1 MSWSK
6 TQVAEGESQ
15 EGKTIGIPPVLEMG
29 TARVGVRT
37 YLSTEHLWNA
47 RHMSRLCAER
57 EDALAAES
65 FQGIDMQTRS
75 YATASILEA
84 VAYLE
89 SYVNEVWQ
97 DAADHHPGEDTPPR
111 LGTLTPAV
119 IGRLR
124 ELWKS
129 DRLER
134 TLSVLEKYSVAAVFA
149 DQSPL
154 GSGAEP
160 YQSVHA
166 LIKLRNEL
174 MHWKPEIH
182 WGDEERDLEIL
193 LKPRIGV
200 NRLFTVGYPWFPHY
214 VLCASCA
221 DWAVRRSVEF
231 VDIWRRRM
239 GVQDFHTPTLE
250 SWPNP

>member
-1 MSWSK
+1 M
-6 TQVAEGESQ
+6 
-15 EGKTIGIPPVLEMG
+15 EGKLKWRNVNRKIRSRDTVRSRNGYSQNLCPNVSLDRTPVECPPYGATLCG
-29 TARVGVRT
+29 TRDT
-37 YLSTEHLWNA
+37 
-47 RHMSRLCAER
+47 
-57 EDALAAES
+57 LAAQS
-65 FQGIDMQTRS
+65 FEGIDMQTRS

-97 DAADHHPGEDTPPR
+97 DAADHRPGEDNPR

-119 IGRLR
+119 IGRLGQ
-124 ELWKS
+124 LWKS

-134 TLSVLEKYSVAAVFA
+134 TLSVLEKYSVAAAFA
-149 DQSPL
+149 DQPPL
-154 GSGAEP
+154 DAGAEP

-182 WGDEERDLEIL
+182 WGDEERDLEKL

-200 NRLFTVGYPWFPHY
+200 NRLFRVGSPWFPHH

-221 DWAVRRSVEF
+221 DWAVRRSVEC

-239 GVQDFHTPTLE
+239 GVQDYHTPVMA

>member
-1 MSWSK
+1 M
-6 TQVAEGESQ
+6 AERESQ
-15 EGKTIGIPPVLEMG
+15 HIKGVGIPSALEMG
-29 TARVGVRT
+29 TPRIGVRT

-47 RHMSRLCAER
+47 RHMARLCAER
-57 EDALAAES
+57 ENTLAAQS
-65 FQGIDMQTRS
+65 FEGIDMQTRS

-97 DAADHHPGEDTPPR
+97 DAADHRPGEDNPR

-119 IGRLR
+119 IGRLGQ
-124 ELWKS
+124 LWNS
-129 DRLER
+129 DRLKR
-134 TLSVLEKYSVAAVFA
+134 TLSVLEKYSVAAAFA
-149 DQSPL
+149 DQPPL
-154 GSGAEP
+154 DAGAEP

-182 WGDEERDLEIL
+182 WGDEERDLEKL

-200 NRLFTVGYPWFPHY
+200 NRLFRVGSPWFPHH

-239 GVQDFHTPTLE
+239 GVQDYHTPVMA